1 MIAKVDGSGKVD
13 LLKIVGNIWFPIFI
27 YFYKFLFIFYIFLD
41 LN

>member
-27 YFYKFLFIFYIFLD
+27 YFYNFLFIFIFFLI
-41 LN
+41 